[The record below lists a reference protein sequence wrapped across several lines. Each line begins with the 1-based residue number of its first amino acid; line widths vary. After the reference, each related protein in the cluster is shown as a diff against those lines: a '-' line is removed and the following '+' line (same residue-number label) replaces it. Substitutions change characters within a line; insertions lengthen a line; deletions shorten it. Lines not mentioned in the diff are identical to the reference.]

1 MAEFVQG
8 TPCWVDAALPDVEA
22 GKRFYS
28 ELFGWTFTDR
38 GGERLPGGRTRG
50 RSADAYSG
58 GRLVA
63 ALTPKSDGRMP
74 TVWSVY
80 LATPDAPALARRIA
94 EGGGQVINAPLPVG
108 PEGAY
113 AVAADPTGA
122 VFGLWQA
129 GERAGFEKHGEPG
142 SYCWTEVYTRDK
154 ERADAFYEG
163 VFGYQGTDLPGIT
176 SEDFRMWSPE
186 GAEPGESTAV
196 GGRSVI
202 DDSLPA
208 EMPGHFLVY
217 FCVEDCDETARKAAE
232 LGGRVRT
239 APYDIPYGR
248 IAELTDDQ
256 GAAFAVLAE
265 PAGDTA
271 PGAARG
277 AEDGGP
283 DRGGEGRGG
292 DGPEGEDRGGEDR
305 DEGDGKPWPHD
316 SPGPVRA
323 PDEAGRAGAPDEAER
338 GGS

>member
-283 DRGGEGRGG
+283 DRGGE
-292 DGPEGEDRGGEDR
+292 DR

-323 PDEAGRAGAPDEAER
+323 PDEAGRAGAQDEAER

>member
-8 TPCWVDAALPDVEA
+8 MPCWVDAALPDVEA
-22 GKRFYS
+22 GKRFYG

-38 GGERLPGGRTRG
+38 GGDRLPGGRTRG

-80 LATPDAPALARRIA
+80 LATPDAPALARRIT
-94 EGGGQVINAPLPVG
+94 ESGGQVINAPLSVG
-108 PEGAY
+108 PAGAY
-113 AVAADPTGA
+113 AVAADPGGA
-122 VFGLWQA
+122 VFGLWQG

-154 ERADAFYEG
+154 ERVDAFYEG
-163 VFGYQGTDLPGIT
+163 VFGFQGTDLPGIA

-186 GAEPGESTAV
+186 GTEPGESTAV

-217 FCVEDCDETARKAAE
+217 FCVEDCDDAARRAAA

-265 PAGDTA
+265 PAGGAGPGTA
-271 PGAARG
+271 RDDARAPAEG
-277 AEDGGP
+277 AEGA
-283 DRGGEGRGG
+283 G
-292 DGPEGEDRGGEDR
+292 DGEEPE
-305 DEGDGKPWPHD
+305 KPWPHD

-323 PDEAGRAGAPDEAER
+323 PDTGPRNGSGEGPAPGA
-338 GGS
+338 

>member
-22 GKRFYS
+22 GKRFYG

-38 GGERLPGGRTRG
+38 GGDRLPGGRIRG
-50 RSADAYSG
+50 RSADAFSG

-80 LATPDAPALARRIA
+80 LATPDAGALARRIT
-94 EGGGQVINAPLPVG
+94 ESGGQVINAPLSVG
-108 PEGAY
+108 PAGSY
-113 AVAADPTGA
+113 AVAADPGGA
-122 VFGLWQA
+122 VFGLWQG
-129 GERAGFEKHGEPG
+129 GERTGFEKHGEPG

-154 ERADAFYEG
+154 ERVDAFYEG
-163 VFGYQGTDLPGIT
+163 VFGFQGTDLPGIV

-186 GAEPGESTAV
+186 GTEPGENTAV

-217 FCVEDCDETARKAAE
+217 FRVEDCDDTARRAAA

-265 PAGDTA
+265 PPAGPEPATTDRD
-271 PGAARG
+271 ARG
-277 AEDGGP
+277 P
-283 DRGGEGRGG
+283 GEEAGE
-292 DGPEGEDRGGEDR
+292 PE
-305 DEGDGKPWPHD
+305 KPWPHD
-316 SPGPVRA
+316 APGPVRA
-323 PDEAGRAGAPDEAER
+323 PDAAPGTEPAD
-338 GGS
+338 GSGEGPAPSR